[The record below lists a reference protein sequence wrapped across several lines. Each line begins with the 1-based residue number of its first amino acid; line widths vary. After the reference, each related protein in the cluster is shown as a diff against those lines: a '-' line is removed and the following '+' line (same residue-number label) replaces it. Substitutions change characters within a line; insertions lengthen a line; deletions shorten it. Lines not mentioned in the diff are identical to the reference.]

1 MDVFDYKKYETKA
14 ELFEFLKE
22 NKSTLLA
29 QKKAVVKHAD
39 GIGCDIATPVVKGV
53 VNKAEE
59 GTLNKSLVIN
69 TTNVLDSHGDVH
81 LPGLWDKSIKDNN
94 QRLLLQEHKMQFDNI
109 IAEKKDVT
117 VRTLDT
123 SFKDLG
129 YDLEGNTQAL
139 VFDAV
144 IKATKNAKMY
154 ERYKDGDVSNHSV
167 GMQYVKIVMA
177 INSEESWASA
187 EKEVWDKYIEDVANK
202 SEAEEKGYFWVVKE
216 AKVIEGSAV
225 PMGSNQFTPVLENK
239 EPAKATHKDS
249 EPSNDTPTIK
259 DFINFLNS

>member
-1 MDVFDYKKYETKA
+1 
-14 ELFEFLKE
+14 
-22 NKSTLLA
+22 
-29 QKKAVVKHAD
+29 
-39 GIGCDIATPVVKGV
+39 
-53 VNKAEE
+53 
-59 GTLNKSLVIN
+59 
-69 TTNVLDSHGDVH
+69 
-81 LPGLWDKSIKDNN
+81 
-94 QRLLLQEHKMQFDNI
+94 
-109 IAEKKDVT
+109 
-117 VRTLDT
+117 
-123 SFKDLG
+123 
-129 YDLEGNTQAL
+129 
-139 VFDAV
+139 
-144 IKATKNAKMY
+144 
-154 ERYKDGDVSNHSV
+154 
-167 GMQYVKIVMA
+167 MA